1 MVNRVRKFFKSATKR
16 FGSFASP
23 GRKKKRRLHASAE
36 KKDRQITT
44 IEEHP
49 ETSSPPEFTTSVS
62 PKKEAH
68 PERTT
73 PSFTKS
79 QQTMKP
85 AWTLD
90 DFQVTPLPGKSR
102 FHDFAIDLRIMR
114 GIAAEKFNYC
124 TPIQEKA
131 LPPTLNG
138 YDVIGRAQ
146 TGTGKSAVFLIALFC
161 QLLQEQRKQF
171 SAGYPR
177 ALIIAPTRE
186 LVIQIT
192 KDGRKLC
199 GFSPLHIAAVYGG
212 AGYKKQED
220 MLSTRHCDVIVA
232 TPGRLLDFIRRNVLN
247 LSACSRLVIDE
258 ADRMLD
264 MGFIPDV
271 RRIVSSMP
279 DRMNRQ
285 TMLFS
290 ATIND
295 DVRRMAT
302 QWCNNP
308 VSVEAGEETIDVDR
322 IEQRVYLTT
331 QEEKYP
337 LLYNLIAS
345 AADDRILIFT
355 NMKNEAAILSKR
367 LKDNGLKCELLTGDV
382 PQHKRLARLEA
393 FRAGKSRVLVA
404 TDVAGRG
411 IHISEINYV
420 INYSLPYEPEDYVHR
435 IGRTG
440 RAGADGVAISFA
452 CEKGSFYLPAI
463 ETYIGRTLP
472 CRVPEEHLT
481 KPPPDPIVYR
491 RTENPNRRKG
501 RRRSPRSPKNS
512 RTAGTTKPA

>member
-1 MVNRVRKFFKSATKR
+1 MVNRVRKFFTSATKR

-23 GRKKKRRLHASAE
+23 DRKKRRRLLTAAE
-36 KKDRQITT
+36 NKGGQKITS
-44 IEEHP
+44 EEQP
-49 ETSSPPEFTTSVS
+49 DPSSPPESAKPVPQQIGLPS
-62 PKKEAH
+62 EKMH
-68 PERTT
+68 P
-73 PSFTKS
+73 PSATYRHTAKS
-79 QQTMKP
+79 
-85 AWTLD
+85 AWSLD
-90 DFQVTPLPGKSR
+90 DFCVTPLPGKSR

-114 GIAAEKFNYC
+114 GIAEERFNYC
-124 TPIQEKA
+124 TPIQDKA

-138 YDVIGRAQ
+138 CDVICRAQ

-161 QLLQEQRKQF
+161 RLLQEQQEKHPY
-171 SAGYPR
+171 GHPR

-199 GFSPLHIAAVYGG
+199 GFSPLHIGAVYGG
-212 AGYKKQED
+212 AGYKKQEE
-220 MLSTRHCDVIVA
+220 MLSTRYYDVIVA
-232 TPGRLLDFIRRNVLN
+232 TPGRLLDFIRRHVID
-247 LSACSRLVIDE
+247 LSRCSRLVIDE

-279 DRMNRQ
+279 DRKNRQ

-290 ATIND
+290 ATISD
-295 DVRRMAT
+295 DVRRMAQ

-331 QEEKYP
+331 QEEKYAI
-337 LLYNLIAS
+337 LYNLIAS
-345 AADDRILIFT
+345 ASDERILIFT
-355 NMKNEAAILSKR
+355 NMKSEAANLSKQ
-367 LKDNGLKCELLTGDV
+367 LKDNGLNCQLLTGDV
-382 PQHKRLARLEA
+382 PQHKRLVRLEA

-411 IHISEINYV
+411 IHISEITYV

-472 CRVPEEHLT
+472 CLVPEEHLV
-481 KPPPDPIVYR
+481 KPPPEPIFCR
-491 RTENPNRRKG
+491 QTEKPRRRKG
-501 RRRSPRSPKNS
+501 RRRPPKPHKKTRN
-512 RTAGTTKPA
+512 TGTY